1 MKEEKI
7 ILSYIHSKYLM
18 EPIPFYG
25 EPIYY
30 KFAGIYGF
38 LMPFNNKVFFIHTAG
53 EWETTYEEL
62 DGWQNF
68 FISEDENQILK
79 NFSDKIKMQKD
90 CPPEFVDIVNKN
102 FNDLI

>member
-38 LMPFNNKVFFIHTAG
+38 LMPFCNKVFFFHPGG
-53 EWETTYEEL
+53 EYEVTYSEL
-62 DGWQNF
+62 DGWQNVF
-68 FISEDENQILK
+68 TSEDENQILED
-79 NFSDKIKMQKD
+79 FSDKIKKQENI
-90 CPPEFVDIVNKN
+90 PAEFVDIVNKN